1 MNKMIKNA
9 LILMIITLVSG
20 LLLGAI
26 YEITKEPRRKQEEKL
41 QAEAYQTVFSTAD
54 KFEGFD
60 YDESKVNEDLSKN
73 DITSKN
79 VIVDGAVK
87 AFDENNTLLGYV
99 INVTSKEGFG
109 GDISFSVGIDL
120 NGKITGISILSI
132 SETAGLGMNATKEEF
147 LNQYLV
153 EKNGLFIVNKDNNS
167 EGTNIDAL
175 SGATI
180 TSKAVTKGVN
190 AAVIAAE
197 TIMGAEKSEVT
208 KQ

>member
-1 MNKMIKNA
+1 MNKTIKNA
-9 LILMIITLVSG
+9 LILMTITLVSG
-20 LLLGAI
+20 LLLGAV
-26 YEITKEPRRKQEEKL
+26 YEITKEPRREQQEKVQDL
-41 QAEAYQTVFSTAD
+41 AYQTVFSEAD
-54 KFEGFD
+54 KFESFD
-60 YDESKVNEDLSKN
+60 YDESKINESLSKN
-73 DITSKN
+73 EITSKN
-79 VIVDGAVK
+79 VIIDSAVK
-87 AFDENNTLLGYV
+87 ALDGNNTLLGYV

-120 NGKITGISILSI
+120 NSKITGISILSI

-153 EKNGLFIVNKDNNS
+153 DKNGLFIVNKDNNS

-190 AAVIAAE
+190 AAVIVAT
-197 TIMGAEKSEVT
+197 TIMETAKQEVT
-208 KQ
+208 E

>member
-1 MNKMIKNA
+1 MNKTIKNA

-20 LLLGAI
+20 LLLGAV
-26 YEITKEPRRKQEEKL
+26 YEITKEPRREQQEKVQDL
-41 QAEAYQTVFSTAD
+41 AYQTVFSEAD
-54 KFEGFD
+54 KFESFD
-60 YDESKVNEDLSKN
+60 YDESKINESLSKN
-73 DITSKN
+73 EITSKN
-79 VIVDGAVK
+79 VIIDSAVK
-87 AFDENNTLLGYV
+87 ALDGNNTLLGYV

-120 NGKITGISILSI
+120 NSKITGISILSI

-153 EKNGLFIVNKDNNS
+153 DKNGLFIVNKDNNS

-190 AAVIAAE
+190 AAVIVAT
-197 TIMGAEKSEVT
+197 TIMETAKQEVT
-208 KQ
+208 E

>member
-1 MNKMIKNA
+1 MNKTIKNA
-9 LILMIITLVSG
+9 LILMTITLVSG
-20 LLLGAI
+20 LLLGAV
-26 YEITKEPRRKQEEKL
+26 YEITKEPRRKQQEKVQDL
-41 QAEAYQTVFSTAD
+41 AYQTVFSEAD
-54 KFEGFD
+54 KFENFD
-60 YDESKVNEDLSKN
+60 YDESKVNESLGKN
-73 DITSKN
+73 EITSKN
-79 VIVDGAVK
+79 VIIDSAVK
-87 AFDENNTLLGYV
+87 ALDTNNTLLGYV

-120 NGKITGISILSI
+120 NSKITGISILSI

-153 EKNGLFIVNKDNNS
+153 DKNGLFIVNKDNNS

-190 AAVIAAE
+190 AAVIVAT
-197 TIMGAEKSEVT
+197 TIMETETQEVT
-208 KQ
+208 E

>member
-1 MNKMIKNA
+1 MNKTIKNA
-9 LILMIITLVSG
+9 LILMTITLVSG
-20 LLLGAI
+20 LLLGAV
-26 YEITKEPRRKQEEKL
+26 YEITKEPRRKQQEKVQEL
-41 QAEAYQTVFSTAD
+41 AYQTVFSEAD
-54 KFEGFD
+54 KFENFD
-60 YDESKVNEDLSKN
+60 YDESKVNESLGKN
-73 DITSKN
+73 EITSKN
-79 VIVDGAVK
+79 VIIDSAVK
-87 AFDENNTLLGYV
+87 ALDTNNTLLGYV

-120 NGKITGISILSI
+120 NSKITGISILSI

-153 EKNGLFIVNKDNNS
+153 DKNGLFIVNKDNNS

-190 AAVIAAE
+190 AAVIVAT
-197 TIMGAEKSEVT
+197 TIMETEKQEVT
-208 KQ
+208 E

>member
-1 MNKMIKNA
+1 MNKTIKNA
-9 LILMIITLVSG
+9 LILMTITLVSG
-20 LLLGAI
+20 LLLGAV
-26 YEITKEPRRKQEEKL
+26 YEITKEPRREQQEKAQEL
-41 QAEAYQTVFSTAD
+41 AYQTVFSEAD
-54 KFEGFD
+54 KFESFD
-60 YDESKVNEDLSKN
+60 YDESKVNESLGKN
-73 DITSKN
+73 EITSKN
-79 VIVDGAVK
+79 VIIDSAVK
-87 AFDENNTLLGYV
+87 ALDTNNTLLGYV

-120 NGKITGISILSI
+120 NSKITGISILSI

-153 EKNGLFIVNKDNNS
+153 DKNGLFIVNKDNNS

-190 AAVIAAE
+190 AAVIVAT
-197 TIMGAEKSEVT
+197 TIMETEKQEVT
-208 KQ
+208 E

>member
-1 MNKMIKNA
+1 MNKTIKNA
-9 LILMIITLVSG
+9 LILMTITLVSG
-20 LLLGAI
+20 LLLGAV
-26 YEITKEPRRKQEEKL
+26 YEITKEPRREQQEKAQEL
-41 QAEAYQTVFSTAD
+41 AYQTVFSEAD
-54 KFEGFD
+54 KFESFD
-60 YDESKVNEDLSKN
+60 YDESKVNESLGKN
-73 DITSKN
+73 EITSKN
-79 VIVDGAVK
+79 VIIDSAVK
-87 AFDENNTLLGYV
+87 ALDTNNTLLGYV

-120 NGKITGISILSI
+120 NSKITGISILSI

-153 EKNGLFIVNKDNNS
+153 DKNGLFIVNKDNNS

-190 AAVIAAE
+190 AAVIVAT
-197 TIMGAEKSEVT
+197 TIMETAKQEVT
-208 KQ
+208 E